1 MPSWSTDIHWVGKIK
16 LMKQTRTAPRRK
28 LTVRVVSIEW
38 PICCRGCRRLS
49 FQSKKLIYKY
59 AKLLSATGCI
69 NELFR
74 NLTNL
79 ELTECI
85 SPWQWSLLRREQMGP
100 THEPS
105 HIQKFKVDGDISCK
119 DYLSH
124 LVNTRTINEFFQNVS
139 HGLFLNQC
147 PGKIRFTT
155 NYFCIFPLHF

>member
-1 MPSWSTDIHWVGKIK
+1 MPRVQKIK
-16 LMKQTRTAPRRK
+16 FLEQ
-28 LTVRVVSIEW
+28 E
-38 PICCRGCRRLS
+38 
-49 FQSKKLIYKY
+49 
-59 AKLLSATGCI
+59 AKMILYVTGCI
-69 NELFR
+69 NDLFR

-85 SPWQWSLLRREQMGP
+85 SPWQWSLLRREKMGP

-147 PGKIRFTT
+147 PGK
-155 NYFCIFPLHF
+155 